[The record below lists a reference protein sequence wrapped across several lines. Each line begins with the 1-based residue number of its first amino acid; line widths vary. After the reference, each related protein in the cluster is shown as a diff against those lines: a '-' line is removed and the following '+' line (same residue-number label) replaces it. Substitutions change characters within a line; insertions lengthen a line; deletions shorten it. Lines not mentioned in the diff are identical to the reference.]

1 MMGRWVD
8 RHPVYVFL
16 LLLAGISLACG
27 GWLSRA
33 TSTTPLADPA
43 LQATQQAL
51 SLTQTALAPGAGT
64 GQDMAVAAVP
74 PKNILGI
81 LMYNHAL
88 KQQPKRQ
95 HQGRPG
101 EPPAAQATLWDR
113 PTGEALQPGQPVVP
127 QGGDTYSRNIYERPF
142 NEVTQD
148 TYFPDLDIVEGR
160 LSMDGQWVYVSIVL
174 YGLHPEVGFPQ
185 GSYGVELDLDR
196 DGRGDV
202 LVWVEGGVQST
213 EWADTRVA
221 VYLDADEDVGAAQA
235 CLSDAPF
242 NGTGYERL
250 VYYEA
255 RGEDPDLAWV
265 RWVPGDQPM
274 VQLAF
279 KRTLLQRS
287 TQFTWWVWADGKLN
301 QSTLMDFH
309 DSFPFPIAGSPYP
322 DHPLFPVR
330 DIARVDNTCR
340 GAFGFEPTEE
350 DLACNVCPPEG
361 EFPPDEPFKMCP
373 APEGPPVEG
382 CIWDEAQAAW
392 ECPLTALATARTRSP
407 ETVDASA
414 TPSAGE
420 GLVEAAGRSLLPE
433 DLLRLLGPVDPTATA
448 LCRWNPYTCSWD
460 CDNQCPT
467 DFGSL
472 PELCRPVSIDDPSA
486 GLLCGVGG
494 EPPDVPRWERWTW
507 SDTQCRWEQACFMQP
522 RLIWDKS
529 DACEIVV
536 GGVGPVPADFLRGE
550 LGAIGLSDLVPPEAL
565 VASILVCGR
574 DLDGDGQV
582 LLEDAETLFE
592 VSPGD
597 ELEVCVEALCS
608 LNCRTITAPPEGQD
622 QCPGGPD
629 IAALEASCTWVD
641 GPFVTDAGTFAQC
654 YIDDGDGRM
663 TETLPDG
670 TITIDTDD
678 TNLIYRWNDQTCS
691 WEQEECL
698 YGPNCPAR
706 CPMPPDGPDFCDHR
720 VQLADGRWLCT
731 WFDVATAVIPPQICA
746 WNNQTC
752 SWACEETQCPMPEGG
767 PDEATKEALFGRAD
781 WECVPKPDEEGVWVC
796 YLPDTD
802 APPYLCTW
810 SEQLCGWSCEIG
822 VCQPPTSPQEE
833 GYCEERDDGTWV
845 CPGRGT
851 FDQCEW
857 DTEECRWRCWNICEV
872 DTNGPDGC
880 DQVIPLGGNT
890 WACITGTKNL
900 TCTFNTDPNV
910 CGWECDLRCEIPSDP
925 PPACT
930 YKYRELGPGYWECYD
945 PNNNVTRWRY
955 DLTQCQWVQE

>member
-1 MMGRWVD
+1 MWRWAIGRSPYAFW
-8 RHPVYVFL
+8 L
-16 LLLAGISLACG
+16 LLLLLTVFTLACR
-27 GWLSRA
+27 WLLRREVSGEPSPRA
-33 TSTTPLADPA
+33 PLPTHTPVETASPLPLQPQDAPTGLAR
-43 LQATQQAL
+43 
-51 SLTQTALAPGAGT
+51 
-64 GQDMAVAAVP
+64 P
-74 PKNILGI
+74 PQSP
-81 LMYNHAL
+81 LMGLLVDNTRL
-88 KQQPKRQ
+88 RQQPPQ
-95 HQGRPG
+95 EHQTQPG
-101 EPPAAQATLWDR
+101 EPPPPAATLWDR
-113 PTGEALQPGQPVVP
+113 PTGQDLQPGRPVVP
-127 QGGDTYSRNIYERPF
+127 QGGDTYTRNIYERPF
-142 NEVTQD
+142 NEVAQD

-160 LSMDGQWVYVSIVL
+160 LSMDGSWVYVSIVL

-213 EWADTRVA
+213 AWADTRVA
-221 VYLDADEDVGAAQA
+221 VYLDADGDVGAARA
-235 CLSDAPF
+235 CLPDAPF
-242 NGTGYERL
+242 NGSGYERL

-265 RWVPGDQPM
+265 RWVAGERPM

-279 KRTLLQRS
+279 KRTLLRGS

-301 QSTLMDFH
+301 QATLMDFH
-309 DSFPFPIAGSPYP
+309 DSILFPDAGSPYP

-330 DIARVDNTCR
+330 DIARVDNTCH

-373 APEGPPVEG
+373 APEGPPMEE
-382 CIWDEAQAAW
+382 CTWDEARGVW
-392 ECPLTALATARTRSP
+392 VCPQPSILYEEGSPSKGSFLAKLARPLRALTGGRFAES
-407 ETVDASA
+407 
-414 TPSAGE
+414 TP
-420 GLVEAAGRSLLPE
+420 PP
-433 DLLRLLGPVDPTATA
+433 PVPLDPSDSV
-448 LCRWNPYTCSWD
+448 LCRWNPYACSWD
-460 CDNQCPT
+460 CDNQCPSNFET
-467 DFGSL
+467 LPDLCYPLEEAVSL
-472 PELCRPVSIDDPSA
+472 PEY
-486 GLLCGVGG
+486 LCGVGG
-494 EPPDVPRWERWTW
+494 DPPDVPRWEIWSW
-507 SDTQCRWEQACFMQP
+507 SDTQCRWEQRCFMQP
-522 RLIWDKS
+522 SLIWDKS
-529 DACEIVV
+529 DTCEIIV
-536 GGVGPVPADFLRGE
+536 GGIGPIPADFLRGE
-550 LGAIGLSDLVPPEAL
+550 LAAIGLSDLVPPEAL

-574 DLDGDGQV
+574 DLDGDGRV
-582 LLEDAETLFE
+582 IPEDAETLFE

-608 LNCRTITAPPEGQD
+608 LNCQTITAPPEDQG

-629 IAALEASCTWVD
+629 IASLEESCTWVN

-670 TITIDTDD
+670 TVTIDTDD
-678 TNLIYRWNDQTCS
+678 TNLIYRWNEKTCS
-691 WEQEECL
+691 WDLEECL
-698 YGPNCPAR
+698 YGPQCPSQ
-706 CPMPPDGPDFCDHR
+706 CPMPPEGPDFCDYR
-720 VQLADGRWLCT
+720 VPLEDGRWLCT
-731 WFDVATAVIPPQICA
+731 WFDITSAVIPPQICA
-746 WNNQTC
+746 WNDQTC
-752 SWACEETQCPMPEGG
+752 SWECEETQCPMPEEG
-767 PDEATKEALFGRAD
+767 PDEATKEAIFGRSD
-781 WECVPKPDEEGVWVC
+781 WECIPKPDEEGVWVC

-822 VCQPPTSPQEE
+822 VCQPPASPQEE

-930 YKYRELGPGYWECYD
+930 YKYRELEPGYWECYD

-955 DLTQCQWVQE
+955 DLTQCQWVKE